1 LDNALQTF
9 GKREK
14 MKNLVVAGLF
24 TTFIAGAATA
34 DIWAGSFDWEDG
46 GTIVGSYGNLG
57 YAENVLDPLGSGSN
71 VLELFED
78 PIGGTPQAF
87 LCWITG
93 LTEGD
98 IVTGSYWGLGDR
110 YSGSYA
116 ANRIWGS
123 YTNDPSD
130 ITSYDG
136 SAGGNGT
143 YTTDVW
149 TLLEHTW
156 TFNGDG
162 GNHDGLVIQARMYGY
177 SGDGAGT
184 YTSWVDDLNVSVD
197 DVDGSGG
204 IVIHFAPI
212 PAPGALALL
221 GLAGIASR
229 RRRQ

>member
-1 LDNALQTF
+1 
-9 GKREK
+9 
-14 MKNLVVAGLF
+14 
-24 TTFIAGAATA
+24 
-34 DIWAGSFDWEDG
+34 
-46 GTIVGSYGNLG
+46 
-57 YAENVLDPLGSGSN
+57 
-71 VLELFED
+71 
-78 PIGGTPQAF
+78 
-87 LCWITG
+87 
-93 LTEGD
+93 
-98 IVTGSYWGLGDR
+98 LGDR

-123 YTNDPSD
+123 YTNDSSD

-136 SAGGNGT
+136 SAGGNST

-149 TLLEHTW
+149 TMLEHTW

-184 YTSWVDDLNVSVD
+184 YTSWVDDLSVMVD

-204 IVIHFAPI
+204 IVIHFAAI

-221 GLAGIASR
+221 GLAGLASR
-229 RRRQ
+229 RRRK